1 MGGWRDRT
9 SQVGRK
15 PRDNDPPADPSSFA
29 RTDRGWAEGLF
40 TLDVSQGDNVGQ
52 DIRARVFH
60 AFSDPA
66 ILWRGTAYEVPQDET
81 ITSRRNIRRSRWS
94 SQSAPDR

>member
-1 MGGWRDRT
+1 M
-9 SQVGRK
+9 GRK
-15 PRDNDPPADPSSFA
+15 PRGNDPPADHSSFA

-40 TLDVSQGDNVGQ
+40 TLDVLQGDNVEQ
-52 DIRARVFH
+52 AVRARIFH

-81 ITSRRNIRRSRWS
+81 IPFRRNLWRSRWS
-94 SQSAPDR
+94 SQTAANR